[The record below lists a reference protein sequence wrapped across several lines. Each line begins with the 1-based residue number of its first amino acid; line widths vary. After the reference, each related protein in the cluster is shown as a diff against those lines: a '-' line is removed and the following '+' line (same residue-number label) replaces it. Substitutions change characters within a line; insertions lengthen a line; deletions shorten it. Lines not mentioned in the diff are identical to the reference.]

1 MRYALACCALVCAV
15 LIAACGSG
23 VDVPGKMTA
32 AQLSERAQFW
42 KALSPS
48 QRNDLVEIC
57 KDKVGRARAS
67 KTGGEVT
74 TNPAYMAVQADPGSE
89 IESSITSIYADKDQ
103 AQTTI
108 ISACQTTID
117 QQVPETET
125 GGAGSGAATVTN
137 RDWSEVWNSGAS
149 GYENA
154 PVRLAARVYQDFG
167 DGILAY
173 GDPSNDELPVQVF
186 GDFHGVSEDDY
197 VLINGTITGSDTYE
211 TVAGGS
217 VDVRHRG
224 WRYRQANQPGSR

>member
-1 MRYALACCALVCAV
+1 
-15 LIAACGSG
+15 
-23 VDVPGKMTA
+23 MTA

-186 GDFHGVSEDDY
+186 GDFPGVSEDDY